1 MEEHRHT
8 HQQTKNILHR
18 LARVEG
24 HVRAVRNMVEEG
36 RPCADV
42 LVQIAAVRSAL
53 DRVGRILLEDHIESC
68 LLRSVNDGDVEE
80 QLADLKIALDRF
92 IS

>member
-1 MEEHRHT
+1 MAVHK
-8 HQQTKNILHR
+8 QTREIANR

-24 HVRAVRNMVEEG
+24 HVRAVKQMVEEG
-36 RPCADV
+36 KPCPDV

-53 DRVGRILLEDHIESC
+53 DRVGRILLEDHIASC
-68 LLRSVNDGDVEE
+68 LLDAQETGD
-80 QLADLKIALDRF
+80 ADRGLSEIRVALKRF